1 MILICDPMFDFFH
14 IHGPVQKFTINSL
27 HLLLTAGEL
36 KSALHEDGVAGPG
49 LGADDP
55 PILHDDLGVEAPPG
69 ARPLLYGQTLDED
82 ADERRIF
89 FITFLF
95 KYIPS

>member
-1 MILICDPMFDFFH
+1 M
-14 IHGPVQKFTINSL
+14 
-27 HLLLTAGEL
+27 
-36 KSALHEDGVAGPG
+36 AGPA

-82 ADERRIF
+82 ADER
-89 FITFLF
+89 
-95 KYIPS
+95 